1 MRLRSSRCCQLS
13 LRTISKTLAQS
24 YLLYAFHSFR
34 MFFHCPASIDIFFL
48 PSREQGSCCL
58 LRKRT
63 SRLTRKSEQ
72 LPDTLKSTIQAQ
84 NCARDIF

>member
-34 MFFHCPASIDIFFL
+34 MFFHCPASIDIFFHPGNKEAAAYL
-48 PSREQGSCCL
+48 GRELQG
-58 LRKRT
+58 
-63 SRLTRKSEQ
+63 
-72 LPDTLKSTIQAQ
+72 
-84 NCARDIF
+84 